1 MVPFDYYLPIIKNK
15 YPHLPFDPRSF
26 HHDSKKKKWK
36 DKKKHGIVR
45 MENLIRL
52 LFTNYQEKTSKG
64 RIWFRS
70 FFSPFIIFTPSF
82 SSRLEE
88 EEKEKGEI
96 VRMENRNGPI
106 RLLFTNYH
114 EKTSK
119 DRLWLLSSLLLSF
132 PHPPSTFPWFEE
144 EEEEKGEIVQMQNQ
158 NGPIR
163 LLFTN
168 YQRKRHRKIDF
179 GFDLSSHP
187 LSFPHSRST
196 FPSTFPSTFSS
207 WLEEEEEEEE
217 KGGIVRMENRNG
229 FDLSSLP
236 LSSPYPLSTFP
247 SIFVPSWFKEQEE
260 NRNDPIRLLF
270 INYQEKTSKDRRRK
284 IDFDLSSLSFL
295 FISTPSIYLSIVIRR
310 TRRKSKLFTNYQ

>member
-1 MVPFDYYLPIIKNK
+1 
-15 YPHLPFDPRSF
+15 
-26 HHDSKKKKWK
+26 
-36 DKKKHGIVR
+36 
-45 MENLIRL
+45 
-52 LFTNYQEKTSKG
+52 
-64 RIWFRS
+64 
-70 FFSPFIIFTPSF
+70 
-82 SSRLEE
+82 
-88 EEKEKGEI
+88 
-96 VRMENRNGPI
+96 MENRNGPI

-119 DRLWLLSSLLLSF
+119 DRSRKIDSGFDLSSLPLSS
-132 PHPPSTFPWFEE
+132 PHPPSTFVPSWFEE
-144 EEEEKGEIVQMQNQ
+144 QEENW
-158 NGPIR
+158 NGPIQ

-295 FISTPSIYLSIVIRR
+295 FISTPSIYLSIVIWR